1 MEITIEEAEK
11 FLKEKKEQHLK
22 DAALALE
29 EWIKKYN
36 VTLDVEISYSPSTGF
51 QKRFVILDINN

>member
-1 MEITIEEAEK
+1 MQITKEEAEN
-11 FLKEKKEQHLK
+11 FLKEKKEENLK
-22 DAALALE
+22 EAVKAFE
-29 EWIKKYN
+29 EWTKKYN